1 MSVTVPTDQPSV
13 ISATATFDRVASAG
27 EGPSYAEGERIERV
41 RVTATSSGV
50 TYLTYVTASGRE
62 IEATA
67 AR

>member
-1 MSVTVPTDQPSV
+1 
-13 ISATATFDRVASAG
+13 VASGG
-27 EGPSYAEGERIERV
+27 EAPWFAQGEPIERV
-41 RVTATSSGV
+41 RVTAMSSGV